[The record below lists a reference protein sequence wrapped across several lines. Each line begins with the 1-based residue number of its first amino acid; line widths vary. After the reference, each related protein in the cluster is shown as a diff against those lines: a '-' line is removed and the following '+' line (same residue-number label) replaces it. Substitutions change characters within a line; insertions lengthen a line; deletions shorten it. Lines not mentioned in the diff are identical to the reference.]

1 MMLEKAKLLFPFYW
15 ACFGNLQ
22 VRFCVFV
29 CLVFFTKKTKKNKK
43 KLSKTNKF

>member
-22 VRFCVFV
+22 VRLCVFV
-29 CLVFFTKKTKKNKK
+29 CLLFFFTKKTNKK
-43 KLSKTNKF
+43 KN